1 MEACTSESN
10 NSVKNTEFMIPNPIS
25 RICQHT
31 AAANK
36 ANVTH
41 RLVKR
46 LISQTFTSSSD
57 IH

>member
-1 MEACTSESN
+1 MEAIGSN
-10 NSVKNTEFMIPNPIS
+10 NSGKNIGFMIFNPIN
-25 RICQHT
+25 RICQHA

-46 LISQTFTSSSD
+46 LISWIFTSSSD